1 MARSR
6 LTTTTCQGFGAVW
19 GPALLNG
26 TSAPG
31 APYRHGRVRGCSGSH
46 RSRFGSSCAVR
57 KAPRVSRGVRRP
69 HLCDGSCSGGPSP
82 PARPCLG
89 HSQRRTAL
97 TESVLWSPLFLLCT
111 ATEHED
117 IEPLPTLGGDVRVN
131 GDDLSSRMISYYCFK
146 VSASSLEDLLA
157 HGFDEPA
164 SLVAV
169 GELLLGRREHSE
181 ATNDHQI
188 LDHPGSYPFG
198 TASDELVLEGHHLVA
213 DGRLGLALPT
223 RRCCGVHLFCAP
235 PPGGAPTT
243 KAGGAPHLLT
253 HRGDAVTGP
262 VSAGHPGEITEEAAE
277 M

>member
-82 PARPCLG
+82 PARPCSG

-111 ATEHED
+111 AIEHED
-117 IEPLPTLGGDVRVN
+117 VHPLSALGGDVRVN
-131 GDDLSSRMISYYCFK
+131 GNDLGSHVLLDYSFEDLSSG
-146 VSASSLEDLLA
+146 LEDLLS

-164 SLVAV
+164 SLIAI
-169 GELLLGRREHSE
+169 GELLLGGREHVE
-181 ATNDHQI
+181 AANDHQI
-188 LDHPGSYPFG
+188 VDYPGSYPLG
-198 TASDELVLEGHHLVA
+198 TASHEPVLEGQHLVA
-213 DGRLGLALPT
+213 DGCLGLALPT
-223 RRCCGVHLFCAP
+223 RRWGVHLFCAP

-243 KAGGAPHLLT
+243 KAGAAPHLLT
-253 HRGDAVTGP
+253 YRGDAVTGLR
-262 VSAGHPGEITEEAAE
+262 SAGRPGEITQEAAQ